1 MPTIIGTTRYGD
13 INQRTAAWAATE
25 MLAHAEPALVLSK
38 MGQTKPMPKNKAETV
53 KFRRPIPFAPATEP
67 VVEGV
72 TPSPQKVKY
81 EDVTVTLRQY
91 GRPIEITDKVVDMS
105 EDPVLQTA
113 SMLAGEQAAQTI
125 EAVLYGVLRAG
136 TNVFYANGA
145 ARNAVNT
152 PVTLAKQRA
161 VTRALAA
168 QKAKRITRI
177 LSASPSYGTSA
188 IEAGWIA
195 VAHTDLE
202 HDIRNLAAFV
212 STAKYGSRQT
222 ISEYEIGAV
231 DSVRYVLSPDLG
243 SFPDAGGAKAGSGTT
258 MVSTGG
264 VNADVYPI
272 LYFGQDAFASV
283 PLKGSEAITP
293 MVVNAK
299 PTDSDPMAQRNYVS
313 WKTYFAAAI
322 LNEMWMAR
330 LEVAATAL

>member
-1 MPTIIGTTRYGD
+1 MPTVYGTTKYGD

-38 MGQTKPMPKNKAETV
+38 MGATKPMPKNKAETV

-72 TPSPQKVKY
+72 TPSPQKVQY
-81 EDVTVTLRQY
+81 EDVTATLKQY
-91 GRPIEITDKVVDMS
+91 GRPIEITDKVIDMS

-113 SMLAGEQAAQTI
+113 SMLAGEQAASTI
-125 EAVLYGVLRAG
+125 EQVLYGILRAG
-136 TNVFYANGA
+136 LNIFYANGA
-145 ARNAVNT
+145 DRTAVNT
-152 PVTLAKQRA
+152 PITLNKQRA

-168 QKAKRITRI
+168 QKAKKITRI
-177 LSASPSYGTSA
+177 LSPSPSYGTSA
-188 IEAGWIA
+188 IEASWIG

-202 HDIRNLAAFV
+202 HDIRTLASFV
-212 STAKYGSRQT
+212 PTSKYGARQT

-243 SFPDAGGAKAGSGTT
+243 SWPNAGGAKGT
-258 MVSTGG
+258 MLSTGG

-299 PTDSDPMAQRNYVS
+299 PTDSDPMAQRSYVS
-313 WKTYFAAAI
+313 WKTYFTAVI